1 MALFK
6 GSGVAIITPFKS
18 DEKRSVDFDKYTE
31 LINWHVENGTDAII
45 TCGTTGETS
54 TMLIDEQLEV
64 IECAV
69 LAAKKRVKVIAG
81 TGTNDTAYDINVSK
95 GAEKLGVDGLLLVT
109 PYYNKTS
116 QKGLIQHFTALASSV
131 SLPVILY
138 NVPSRTALNILPDTA
153 YELSKIENIVG
164 IKEASGDISQIAAIA
179 EFCDNNF
186 ALYSGN
192 DDQTIPIL
200 SLGGIGLISVVANIM
215 PQYVHDMIFTYLNGD
230 HEKAR
235 DMQLKLNPFCRAL
248 FLDVS
253 PMPLKAAMNMMGM
266 GVGECRLPLIDVE
279 GSTREMIK
287 VRMKEQGLKVAR

>member
-1 MALFK
+1 MTLFK

-18 DEKRSVDFDKYTE
+18 DSGRKVDFDKYAE
-31 LINWHVENGTDAII
+31 LIDWHVENGTDAII

-69 LAAKKRVKVIAG
+69 SATKKRIPVIAG

-95 GAEKLGVDGLLLVT
+95 GAEKLGADGLLLVT

-116 QKGLIQHFTALASSV
+116 QKGLIQHFKALAGAV
-131 SLPVILY
+131 SIPAILY
-138 NVPSRTALNILPDTA
+138 NVPSRTSLNMLPDTVK
-153 YELSKIENIVG
+153 ELAKIDNIVG
-164 IKEASGDISQIAAIA
+164 IKEASSDISQIAAIA
-179 EFCDNNF
+179 EFCDDNF

-200 SLGGIGLISVVANIM
+200 SLGGKGLISVIANIM
-215 PQYVHDMIFTYLNGD
+215 PKYVHDMISAYLNGN

-253 PMPLKAAMNMMGM
+253 PMPLKAAMNMKGM
-266 GVGECRLPLIDVE
+266 NVGECRLPLIGVE
-279 GSTREMIK
+279 NSVKEVLRE
-287 VRMKEQGLKVAR
+287 RMREHGLI

>member
-18 DEKRSVDFDKYTE
+18 DSERKVDFDKYAE
-31 LINWHVENGTDAII
+31 LIDWHVENGTDAII

-69 LAAKKRVKVIAG
+69 SATKKRIPVIAG
-81 TGTNDTAYDINVSK
+81 TGTNDTAYDISVSK

-116 QKGLIQHFTALASSV
+116 QKGLVQHFKALAGAV
-131 SLPVILY
+131 SIPAILY
-138 NVPSRTALNILPDTA
+138 NVPSRTALNMLPGTLK
-153 YELSKIENIVG
+153 ELAKIDNVVG
-164 IKEASGDISQIAAIA
+164 VKEASGDISQIAAIA
-179 EFCDNNF
+179 EFCDDNF

-200 SLGGIGLISVVANIM
+200 SLGGSGLISVIANIM
-215 PQYVHDMIFTYLNGD
+215 PKYVHGMISTYLEGN

-253 PMPLKAAMNMMGM
+253 PMPLKAAMNMIGM
-266 GVGECRLPLIDVE
+266 NVGECRLPLIGVE
-279 GSTREMIK
+279 DNVK
-287 VRMKEQGLKVAR
+287 DALKVQMKAYGLI

>member
-18 DEKRSVDFDKYTE
+18 DSSRKVDFDKYEE
-31 LINWHVENGTDAII
+31 LIDWHVKNGTDAII

-69 LAAKKRVKVIAG
+69 SAAKKRIPVIAG

-116 QKGLIQHFTALASSV
+116 QKGLIQHFNALATSV
-131 SLPVILY
+131 SIPVILY
-138 NVPSRTALNILPDTA
+138 NVPSRTALNILPDTVK
-153 YELSKIENIVG
+153 ELSKIENIVG

-179 EFCDNNF
+179 EFCDDNF
-186 ALYSGN
+186 SLYSGN

-200 SLGGIGLISVVANIM
+200 ALGGIGLISVVANIM
-215 PQYVHDMIFTYLNGD
+215 PQYVHDMIFTYLEGSHD
-230 HEKAR
+230 KAR
-235 DMQLKLNPFCRAL
+235 DMQLKLNPLCRAL

-253 PMPLKAAMNMMGM
+253 PMPLKSAMNMMDM
-266 GVGECRLPLIDVE
+266 EVGECRLPLIGIEDSVK
-279 GSTREMIK
+279 EMLK
-287 VRMKEQGLKVAR
+287 KRMTEHGLV

>member
-1 MALFK
+1 MTLFK

-18 DEKRSVDFDKYTE
+18 DSGRTVDFDKYAE

-69 LAAKKRVKVIAG
+69 SATKNRIPVIAG

-109 PYYNKTS
+109 PYYNRTS
-116 QKGLIQHFTALASSV
+116 QKGLIQHFKALAGAV
-131 SLPVILY
+131 SIPAILY
-138 NVPSRTALNILPDTA
+138 NVPSRTALNMLPGTVK
-153 YELSKIENIVG
+153 ELAKIDNIVG
-164 IKEASGDISQIAAIA
+164 IKEASSDISQIAAIA
-179 EFCDNNF
+179 EFCDDNF

-200 SLGGIGLISVVANIM
+200 SLGGKGLISVIANIM
-215 PQYVHDMIFTYLNGD
+215 PRYVHDMIAAYLDGN

-253 PMPLKAAMNMMGM
+253 PMPLKAAINMAGMN
-266 GVGECRLPLIDVE
+266 VGECRLPLIGVEDDVKNVLKE
-279 GSTREMIK
+279 RMREF
-287 VRMKEQGLKVAR
+287 GLL

>member
-1 MALFK
+1 MELFK
-6 GSGVAIITPFKS
+6 GSGVAIITPFKPDS
-18 DEKRSVDFDKYTE
+18 GRKVDFDKYAE
-31 LINWHVENGTDAII
+31 LIDWHVKNGTDAII

-69 LAAKKRVKVIAG
+69 SATKKRIPVIAG

-116 QKGLIQHFTALASSV
+116 QKGLVEHFKALAGAV
-131 SLPVILY
+131 SIPAILY
-138 NVPSRTALNILPDTA
+138 NVPSRTALNMRPETVK
-153 YELSKIENIVG
+153 ELSKLDNIVG

-179 EFCDNNF
+179 EFCDDNF

-192 DDQTIPIL
+192 DDQIIPIL
-200 SLGGIGLISVVANIM
+200 SLGGKGLISVIANIM
-215 PQYVHDMIFTYLNGD
+215 PRYVHDMISTYLEGD

-248 FLDVS
+248 FLDIS
-253 PMPLKAAMNMMGM
+253 PMPLKAAMNMAGM
-266 GVGECRLPLIDVE
+266 NVGECRLPLIGVAE
-279 GSTREMIK
+279 NVKEVLK
-287 VRMKEQGLKVAR
+287 ERMKEFGLV